1 MNTLKTLKVMF
12 VGFPY
17 EKKIPDTI
25 GHDSIWKYLK
35 ENSCEHY
42 DVCVILCECFVKRN
56 FNS

>member
-25 GHDSIWKYLK
+25 GHDSI
-35 ENSCEHY
+35 
-42 DVCVILCECFVKRN
+42 
-56 FNS
+56 